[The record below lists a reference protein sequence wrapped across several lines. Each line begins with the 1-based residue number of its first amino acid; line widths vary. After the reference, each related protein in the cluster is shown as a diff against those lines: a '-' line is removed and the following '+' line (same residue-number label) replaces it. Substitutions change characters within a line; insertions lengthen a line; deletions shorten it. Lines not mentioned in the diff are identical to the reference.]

1 MLLDMINDILDL
13 AKIESGKMELR
24 PSDFQIEHVIGAQ
37 CDMARPLAERKNLDL
52 DIEVE
57 SDLPEMYQDQGKVQ
71 QILNN
76 LLSNAIKFTPDGG
89 RIVVAA
95 SRSPDEH
102 LLLTVADTGVGI
114 SEADQ
119 AQIFEKFRQ
128 GRTVMPGGDAMTREY
143 EGTGLGL
150 SIVKE
155 LCKLLG
161 GDIAVASELGKGS
174 TFRVRLPWRLA
185 ESGAPVLAERL
196 ATEALAHSGHATRD
210 DFFAPPAEAV
220 NAESLRS

>member
-24 PSDFQIEHVIGAQ
+24 PAEFRIEHVIGAQ

-52 DIEVE
+52 STSIEP
-57 SDLPEMYQDQGKVQ
+57 DLPELYQDQGKVQ

-89 RIVVAA
+89 RVVVAA
-95 SRSPDEH
+95 NRATDGD
-102 LLLTVADTGVGI
+102 LLLTVTDTGVGI

-119 AQIFEKFRQ
+119 SQIFEKFRQ

-161 GDIAVASELGKGS
+161 GDISVESDLGKGS
-174 TFRVRLPWRLA
+174 TFTVRLPWRVPASSAPAFGDYA
-185 ESGAPVLAERL
+185 E
-196 ATEALAHSGHATRD
+196 ATGEPGQSD
-210 DFFAPPAEAV
+210 DFLARSNVPSAAAT
-220 NAESLRS
+220 AESLSG